1 MEIRVEVDVQI
12 PPEPFWAVG
21 ELWKD
26 FSRRETKV
34 QLFDCRECYS
44 VSGDDGQNMSLEHSY
59 ELRD

>member
-12 PPEPFWAVG
+12 PSEPFWAVG
-21 ELWKD
+21 EWWED
-26 FSRRETKV
+26 FRRHETKV

-44 VSGDDGQNMSLEHSY
+44 VCGDGQNMSLEHSY